1 MNVYEA
7 LEALEELNKSEELL
21 QSTPSIVLFP
31 PNDNGN
37 DSEEDDGDDMNGIPD
52 NLSRNQLLATA
63 EVHLD
68 SQDDCEQVY
77 YNMQKY
83 FFVSSYIRQLFFIS
97 DRYTYCFIFSSFMI

>member
-7 LEALEELNKSEELL
+7 LEALEELNKSEELP

-37 DSEEDDGDDMNGIPD
+37 DSEKDDMNGIPD

-63 EVHLD
+63 EVHLN

-97 DRYTYCFIFSSFMI
+97 DRYAYCFIFSSFMI